1 MKIKSIIPIVA
12 LATVSMTS
20 VAQNPQSQ
28 QLRSGLDMSNMDNSV
43 KPQDDFFHYACGG
56 WMKKNASCLLPLWQ
70 LRCAG
75 RR

>member
-28 QLRSGLDMSNMDNSV
+28 QLRSGLDMSNMDNSHKTTFSITLV
-43 KPQDDFFHYACGG
+43 AVG
-56 WMKKNASCLLPLWQ
+56 
-70 LRCAG
+70 
-75 RR
+75 

>member
-43 KPQDDFFHYACGG
+43 KPQDDFFHYA
-56 WMKKNASCLLPLWQ
+56 WIFCLAFFSSAPKYMPMNSLSP
-70 LRCAG
+70 
-75 RR
+75 